1 MHSILTLLK
10 TGRSIDVYITEAGV
24 TNYDGHGGM
33 DLIQSANFI
42 KEYTSLVKNDLI
54 LRGFGGTIL
63 LMMEQILK
71 TKSIILVSSKIIWNQ
86 KLQLNL

>member
-1 MHSILTLLK
+1 M
-10 TGRSIDVYITEAGV
+10 
-24 TNYDGHGGM
+24 TNYDGPGGM